1 MTMPM
6 KPLSFVGSS
15 LDDLRGFPAA
25 VRHAIGVELMR
36 LQFGGAPSDFKPMS
50 VVGSGTY
57 EIRVSLDG
65 AWRVIYVA
73 KFEKAIYVLHAFQK
87 KTRKTAQSDIE
98 LATRRYKLVGGLR

>member
-1 MTMPM
+1 M

-15 LDDLRGFPAA
+15 LDDLRAFPAA

-36 LQFGGAPSDFKPMS
+36 IQFGGVPTNFKS
-50 VVGSGTY
+50 LKEAGSGAY
-57 EIRVSLDG
+57 EMRVHLDG

-87 KTRKTAQSDIE
+87 KTQRTAHSDIE
-98 LATRRYKLVGGLR
+98 LAARRYKLIGGMR